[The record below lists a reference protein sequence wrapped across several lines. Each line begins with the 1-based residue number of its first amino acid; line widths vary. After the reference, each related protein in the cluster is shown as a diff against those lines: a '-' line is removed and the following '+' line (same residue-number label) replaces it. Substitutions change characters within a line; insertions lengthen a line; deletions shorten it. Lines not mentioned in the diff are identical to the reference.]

1 MDIVSNK
8 NYKNQKSLAKVQ
20 ARRLETYAEEL
31 AKVLEQYSEEIA
43 PVIAEYNKTSTE
55 KTMALRLIRNSS
67 RQIQNRRNHQDMVEG
82 LAVMIAKEL
91 GLNVEVARL
100 IAKNHDVGHT
110 FFGHGGEWWLS
121 NIKEKYDLGVYTHNS
136 IGPKELIYRHGIY
149 DEMIERI
156 KSYHPSLKEGEL
168 KRIRRSL
175 WVMFDGINSHNG
187 ELSEAEFIPDKEKC
201 ELDFED
207 ELFKCHT
214 QKGYDRKMIPATIEG
229 CLIRICDKMAYTPY
243 DMLDRKSVV

>member
-91 GLNVEVARL
+91 GLNVGVARL

-121 NIKEKYDLGVYTHNS
+121 NIK
-136 IGPKELIYRHGIY
+136 
-149 DEMIERI
+149 
-156 KSYHPSLKEGEL
+156 
-168 KRIRRSL
+168 
-175 WVMFDGINSHNG
+175 
-187 ELSEAEFIPDKEKC
+187 
-201 ELDFED
+201 
-207 ELFKCHT
+207 
-214 QKGYDRKMIPATIEG
+214 
-229 CLIRICDKMAYTPY
+229 
-243 DMLDRKSVV
+243 